1 MTSSTKLTLRNAIPP
16 ADATVTFQITEGK
29 KKPIK
34 LTVPSGGSVQHPTNP
49 ADGSWLVAAIVA
61 SNAKQG
67 ASNTTASQTITNP
80 NATISCS
87 IDQIVGRLDVND
99 TSAPIPGT
107 LTSILAQPATWG
119 DSSAGDTPELHAS
132 RSLLLIMQHQEQ
144 TQWCW
149 AAVSVSV
156 AIFYH
161 TTTFKQCDMANWAFA
176 QTTCCV
182 DGSTAQCNKP
192 STLLAALTHVGHMN
206 RHHRRALNLPETIAE
221 INGDHPVGV
230 GIAWTGG
237 GGHFVAIDGYSTA
250 TGTAPATIA
259 VADPWYGSSIVVF
272 STFAA
277 NYQGGGNWAETYT
290 TH

>member
-1 MTSSTKLTLRNAIPP
+1 
-16 ADATVTFQITEGK
+16 
-29 KKPIK
+29 
-34 LTVPSGGSVQHPTNP
+34 
-49 ADGSWLVAAIVA
+49 
-61 SNAKQG
+61 
-67 ASNTTASQTITNP
+67 
-80 NATISCS
+80 
-87 IDQIVGRLDVND
+87 
-99 TSAPIPGT
+99 
-107 LTSILAQPATWG
+107 
-119 DSSAGDTPELHAS
+119 
-132 RSLLLIMQHQEQ
+132 MQHQEQ

-230 GIAWTGG
+230 GHGAVEGDAVDIAGL
-237 GGHFVAIDGYSTA
+237 DGP
-250 TGTAPATIA
+250 GL
-259 VADPWYGSSIVVF
+259 
-272 STFAA
+272 STFSSRLQSPAKSR
-277 NYQGGGNWAETYT
+277 
-290 TH
+290 